1 MIEGLFA
8 MDEFVNDFD
17 NEGDRRGYYIPVVAD
32 ERGKTNKYDRI
43 ESLSGYFER
52 HNVIFNEAE
61 KDYPDQVTLRDQFLA
76 FEKGSKANDDGPDA
90 VHGAFKELFTITR
103 VDKFPVRTTSRA
115 EMRSRSKNTF

>member
-1 MIEGLFA
+1 M
-8 MDEFVNDFD
+8 V
-17 NEGDRRGYYIPVVAD
+17 
-32 ERGKTNKYDRI
+32 
-43 ESLSGYFER
+43 SLYLPWLQIML
-52 HNVIFNEAE
+52 HCQWLIE